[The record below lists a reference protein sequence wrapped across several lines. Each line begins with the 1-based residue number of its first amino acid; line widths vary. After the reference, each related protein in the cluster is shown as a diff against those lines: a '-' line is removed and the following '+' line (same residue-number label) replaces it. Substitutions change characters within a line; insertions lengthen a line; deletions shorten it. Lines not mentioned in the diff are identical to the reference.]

1 VIRSLAAV
9 LAALEIVAPKF
20 EQAHEASAHVR
31 ALAIEHDLDPF
42 TIIAVVRHESGWKP
56 EAVNPR
62 TGALGLGQIMPSN
75 YKVCR
80 EQADGAECTAIKSS
94 LLEWKYNLTETAKT
108 LATWRDFCGDKV
120 GSRLAIH
127 WLPGYQGL
135 DLRRRATC
143 GHRKHRG
150 GWLALKS
157 VPKLTQRI
165 LTRRRELETRFAKRR

>member
-9 LAALEIVAPKF
+9 LAALEFVAPKF
-20 EQAHEASAHVR
+20 EHAQEASAHVR

-42 TIIAVVRHESGWKP
+42 TIVAVVRHESGWKP

-75 YKVCR
+75 YRVCR
-80 EQADGAECTAIKSS
+80 EQPEGAECVALKSS
-94 LLEWKYNLTETAKT
+94 LLEWKYNLSETAKT
-108 LATWRDFCGDKV
+108 LATWRDYCGRKV

-135 DLRRRATC
+135 DMDRRATC
-143 GHRKHRG
+143 GHRQRRG
-150 GWLALKS
+150 RWIALKS

-165 LTRRRELETRFAKRR
+165 LARRRELEKRFAKRR

>member
-1 VIRSLAAV
+1 M
-9 LAALEIVAPKF
+9 AALEFVAPKF
-20 EQAHEASAHVR
+20 EHAERASVQVR

-62 TGALGLGQIMPSN
+62 TGARGLGQIMPSN
-75 YKVCR
+75 YPVCR
-80 EQADGAECTAIKSS
+80 EHPDGAECAAIQAK
-94 LLEWKYNLTETAKT
+94 LLDWEYNLTETAKT
-108 LATWRDFCGDKV
+108 LSTWRDYCGKKV

-135 DLRRRATC
+135 DMKRRATC
-143 GHRKHRG
+143 GHRKHRR
-150 GWLALKS
+150 GWLPLKS

-165 LTRRRELETRFAKRR
+165 LARRRELEMRFAKRR